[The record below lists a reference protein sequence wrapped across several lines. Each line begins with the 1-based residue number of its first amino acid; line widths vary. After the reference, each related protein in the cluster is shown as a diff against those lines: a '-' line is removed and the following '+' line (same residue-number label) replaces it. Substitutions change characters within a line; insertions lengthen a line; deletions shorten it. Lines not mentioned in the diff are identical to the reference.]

1 MFLKVIGVDFGPTNF
16 EVIAAEKEESPFYE
30 NIGFDHPT
38 NKCGPQVAQSIKA
51 TGVEAKKRKEKRTSQ
66 LFLGMH
72 VFHIQQIF
80 VTS

>member
-51 TGVEAKKRKEKRTSQ
+51 TGVEAKKEKKKE
-66 LFLGMH
+66 LHNYFLGCMC
-72 VFHIQQIF
+72 FI
-80 VTS
+80 SNKYL